1 MGHRSAM
8 ETKQLI
14 LLGPPGVEIKAQA
27 AGLAERWQVPYVA
40 LGNLLNGAI
49 DQGSTLGVEAR
60 PYVEA
65 GELVPDELAVKLLRR
80 RFEQPDTML
89 KGWVLAGFPR
99 TLPQAQAFDQWWAAV
114 GQPVAT
120 VAYLKAMTG
129 LLINRLSTQQNS
141 AAPIASIRERLA
153 RHEAE
158 VAPLLEYY
166 QQPGAE
172 GASGG
177 RPRLITV
184 NASLSFAEV
193 ARELAQLGQ
202 DTSGTA
208 PGAPLIDDEA
218 ELNALLIREPHLVV
232 DCMAS
237 WCGSCKRVAP
247 LIDRLAE
254 AYSAVGENSAANAVA
269 VVKIDFDANR
279 GITKRFGLKGIPAV
293 MFFRQGELVE
303 TLTGVKAYSE
313 YSAAVT
319 RLLSLP

>member
-1 MGHRSAM
+1 M

-14 LLGPPGVEIKAQA
+14 LLGPPGVEVKVHA

-40 LGNLLNGAI
+40 LGDLLGAAI
-49 DQGSTLGVEAR
+49 DQGTALGIEAR
-60 PYVEA
+60 PYIAA
-65 GELVPDELAVKLLRR
+65 GDLVPDELVIKLLRR
-80 RFEQPDTML
+80 RLEQPDTML

-99 TLPQAQAFDQWWAAV
+99 TLTQAQAFDEWLAAV
-114 GQPVAT
+114 GQPVVT

-129 LLINRLSTQQNS
+129 LLINRLSTQPNS
-141 AAPIASIRERLA
+141 AKPIASIRERLA
-153 RHEAE
+153 QHEAE

-166 QQPGAE
+166 RQRGTE
-172 GASGG
+172 GDAGG
-177 RPRLITV
+177 RSQLTTI
-184 NASLSFAEV
+184 NASLSFEEV

-202 DTSGTA
+202 DNSSS
-208 PGAPLIDDEA
+208 APLIGDEA
-218 ELNALLIREPHLVV
+218 ELNALLAHEPHLVV

-254 AYSAVGENSAANAVA
+254 TYSEAGASSAANNVA
-269 VVKIDFDANR
+269 VMKIDFDANR

-293 MFFRQGELVE
+293 MFFKQGELVE

-313 YSAAVT
+313 YDAAIT
-319 RLLSLP
+319 RLLNL

>member
-1 MGHRSAM
+1 M

-14 LLGPPGVEIKAQA
+14 LLGPPGVEVKAHA

-40 LGNLLNGAI
+40 LGDLLGAAI
-49 DQGSTLGVEAR
+49 DQGTAIGVEAR

-65 GELVPDELAVKLLRR
+65 GDLVPDELVIKLLRR

-99 TLPQAQAFDQWWAAV
+99 TLPQAQAFDQWWSAV
-114 GQPVAT
+114 GQPVAS

-129 LLINRLSTQQNS
+129 LLINRLSTQPNS
-141 AAPIASIRERLA
+141 AEPIASIRGWLA

-172 GASGG
+172 AESGG
-177 RPRLITV
+177 RSRLITI

-193 ARELAQLGQ
+193 ARELAQMDQ
-202 DTSGTA
+202 DNSSSA
-208 PGAPLIDDEA
+208 LLIDDEA
-218 ELNALLIREPHLVV
+218 ELNALLAREPHLVV
-232 DCMAS
+232 DCMAA

-254 AYSAVGENSAANAVA
+254 AYSNVGASSAVTVA
-269 VVKIDFDANR
+269 KIDFEANR

-293 MFFRQGELVE
+293 MFFKQGQLVE
-303 TLTGVKAYSE
+303 TLTGVKAYAE
-313 YSAAVT
+313 YDAAMM
-319 RLLSLP
+319 RLLSL